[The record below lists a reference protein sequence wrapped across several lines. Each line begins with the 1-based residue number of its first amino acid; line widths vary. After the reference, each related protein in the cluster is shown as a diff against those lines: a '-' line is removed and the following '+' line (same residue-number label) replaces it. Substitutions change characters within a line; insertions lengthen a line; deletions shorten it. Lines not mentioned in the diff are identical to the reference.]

1 MIWILLL
8 YVLPLVLSIIV
19 LYIEVRMDNETI
31 GDFIENSVWAFIPVF
46 NIVLTAVGAVVLIEY
61 WVNTSETLQNFLNK
75 KL

>member
-1 MIWILLL
+1 
-8 YVLPLVLSIIV
+8 
-19 LYIEVRMDNETI
+19 MDNETI